1 MLWSSGYHPQTGFQE
16 IINVGQGLMTMAW
29 GSTQYVLDLWSTE
42 ARMQHK
48 QSVII
53 IIVIIIIKTVHN
65 VQYIQIKRN

>member
-1 MLWSSGYHPQTGFQE
+1 
-16 IINVGQGLMTMAW
+16 MAW

-53 IIVIIIIKTVHN
+53 IIVIIIIIKTVHN